1 MYFYNLY
8 NTIREAL
15 MVVLLEA
22 MFEKDFED
30 ELDTAEQLVTRGIKL
45 IVSVDWRFWRQ
56 WYRDSPD
63 PWYHQL
69 ADSLAVPA
77 DYVHLA
83 QMIRDEVLREGSHAI
98 MHSHMSPR
106 HLVWG
111 ERYNQGMGWYRSREG
126 VGNMPIVGY
135 IADKNKWSLNEVFS
149 FCISIKN
156 YSPSKLVIQSFVH
169 IISYPII
176 SYHMQ
181 ICCQLCSSFR
191 TYQSICYIFNR

>member
-1 MYFYNLY
+1 
-8 NTIREAL
+8 

-45 IVSVDWRFWRQ
+45 IVDHNFWRFWRQ

-77 DYVHLA
+77 DYLHLE
-83 QMIRDEVLREGSHAI
+83 QMTRDEVLREGSHAI
-98 MHSHMSPR
+98 MYSHLFPR

-111 ERYNQGMGWYRSREG
+111 ERYNQGMGWYRSKEG

-135 IADKNKWSLNEVFS
+135 IADKNKWSLNEVNNTNFILKNIIFLSIS
-149 FCISIKN
+149 FD
-156 YSPSKLVIQSFVH
+156 
-169 IISYPII
+169 
-176 SYHMQ
+176 
-181 ICCQLCSSFR
+181 
-191 TYQSICYIFNR
+191 